1 MQAFK
6 QTYVFL
12 LMVFMGAL
20 SLAAHAVPND
30 PLSLVELTVDQV
42 LADMK
47 TNEAVYSQ
55 DKDKLQAMVLKRMA
69 PHFNFNRMTQLSM
82 GKHWGTASS
91 AQKGAISKE
100 FRQLLARTYAN
111 SMFTFRNE
119 QIAVQGK
126 QKGNER
132 STTVKVRV
140 SSSSGQPVDLL
151 LRMENRNERWQV
163 IDVVV
168 DGISLVI
175 TYRGAFNEGIAKAGI
190 DGLIA
195 DMKNDNLG
203 VTLK

>member
-1 MQAFK
+1 MQTFRQACVLWLV
-6 QTYVFL
+6 VF
-12 LMVFMGAL
+12 VSAL
-20 SLAAHAVPND
+20 SLSAHAVPND
-30 PLSLVELTVDQV
+30 PRSLVEFTVDEV

-47 TNEAVYSQ
+47 ANEGVYKDDQ
-55 DKDKLQAMVLKRMA
+55 DKLQAMVLERMA
-69 PHFNFNRMTQLSM
+69 PHFNFQRMTQLAM
-82 GKHWGTASS
+82 GKHWGTATP
-91 AQKGAISKE
+91 AQKSAISKE

-140 SSSSGQPVDLL
+140 SSSSGKPVDLL
-151 LRMENRNERWQV
+151 LRMENRNDRWQV

-175 TYRGAFNEGIAKAGI
+175 TYRGSFNEGISKAGI
-190 DGLIA
+190 DGLIS
-195 DMKNDNLG
+195 DMKNDNLA
-203 VTLK
+203 VTTK

>member
-1 MQAFK
+1 MQTFR
-6 QTYVFL
+6 QTCAIWLVVL
-12 LMVFMGAL
+12 MGAL
-20 SLAAHAVPND
+20 SAGAHAVPND

-55 DKDKLQAMVLKRMA
+55 DKDKLQAMVLERMA
-69 PHFNFNRMTQLSM
+69 PHFNFNRMTQLAM
-82 GKHWGTASS
+82 GKHWGTASA
-91 AQKGAISKE
+91 AQKAAITKE

-175 TYRGAFNEGIAKAGI
+175 TYRGTFNDGISRAGI

-203 VTLK
+203 VTIE